1 MTATAAAA
9 DTNGKAPEPVVFRS
23 RRDVS
28 LAAEALKHRADD
40 LQKLA
45 KRNDDEGYKREART
59 QRADA
64 AAITDLI
71 LPAFREQGE
80 LPLVTAEQVRGGIAE
95 TLRGII
101 HGALSAPQDPKAPED
116 KQLDAL
122 RSREERILD
131 ALALRIETFASEV
144 AELAYNTGY
153 SARENETAMI
163 VSRCIHALEA

>member
-71 LPAFREQGE
+71 LPAFR
-80 LPLVTAEQVRGGIAE
+80 
-95 TLRGII
+95 